1 LPNPLPRLLVRHVE
15 ITQDTPGQWGGNC
28 VATSIYSTNWPIEC
42 IAEPFRDLME
52 RQIVESSSIFRW
64 HRRSDLSRR
73 AAQACGP
80 AVREVE
86 HADADLKLAAAV
98 LADLRKLTGRGLRAY
113 TNHSE

>member
-52 RQIVESSSIFRW
+52 RQIVVHLAGGIAETISRGE
-64 HRRSDLSRR
+64 RRKHAVLRFAKLS
-73 AAQACGP
+73 CN
-80 AVREVE
+80 
-86 HADADLKLAAAV
+86 ADADLKLAAAV